1 MMPASTLLPLA
12 TASDADVREFLSS
25 DKLQQFLPTL
35 DDFFSCATTLQTQES
50 NKTHEASVHA
60 LQTETRA
67 VFSLFLRLLD
77 APGLLALG
85 LNCGVLHVTRL
96 VPFCQVYAP
105 KNTQA
110 VQELLDAVLTEIP
123 FFSTTVSVLRQLY
136 TQQLGDLHT
145 SVQQAKR
152 GQVVELI
159 HRCYEISLSVS
170 GMVSSLSVADLLL
183 LDGKDL
189 EEELILQSQSL
200 VYGLVQCYEADLPN
214 LQRQLSTLDEV
225 VELKEKPI
233 IAETRHALLVALGRC
248 LDVVMEKQIKSE
260 STGEELLA
268 GLHALSNGSQDDE
281 AEHGS
286 YLSDLWCLSEYKDK
300 IAAFF
305 EHCKLDQ
312 ENFSY
317 LDMVVEQLPRRRI
330 LPAMLIDDLAAENK
344 PKATLSANAKEWT
357 ASESSAAIAAADG
370 ETKAPAP
377 QTNESATSF
386 EPMVNQVKD
395 FFPDLGEGFVELCL
409 LSSGLQVEVV
419 INFLLESNPPPV
431 LIDVPQDLKRS
442 DPDFERLEAQITGKP
457 APAAKVSREE
467 PKKLDPSRVWEN
479 RRMRAKEEK
488 DAFWEGMKNRN
499 RENHA
504 NGADAEDAGD
514 EEKAETKSGDQ
525 KFSRT

>member
-96 VPFCQVYAP
+96 VPFC
-105 KNTQA
+105 
-110 VQELLDAVLTEIP
+110 
-123 FFSTTVSVLRQLY
+123 
-136 TQQLGDLHT
+136 
-145 SVQQAKR
+145 
-152 GQVVELI
+152 
-159 HRCYEISLSVS
+159 
-170 GMVSSLSVADLLL
+170 
-183 LDGKDL
+183 
-189 EEELILQSQSL
+189 
-200 VYGLVQCYEADLPN
+200 
-214 LQRQLSTLDEV
+214 
-225 VELKEKPI
+225 
-233 IAETRHALLVALGRC
+233 
-248 LDVVMEKQIKSE
+248 
-260 STGEELLA
+260 
-268 GLHALSNGSQDDE
+268 
-281 AEHGS
+281 
-286 YLSDLWCLSEYKDK
+286 
-300 IAAFF
+300 
-305 EHCKLDQ
+305 
-312 ENFSY
+312 
-317 LDMVVEQLPRRRI
+317 QLPRRRI

-514 EEKAETKSGDQ
+514 EEKAETKS
-525 KFSRT
+525 